1 MVNYREI
8 LRLNSLGYTQR
19 QIAASAHSS
28 RNTIREV
35 LDAASKADIKWPLDE
50 AVTNEVLLATF
61 YPGRLISNNPRKEP
75 DYSYIHKELAK
86 PGVNLSLLWSE
97 YCEACYANG
106 KTPYMYS
113 QFCDKY
119 RHWARITKAT
129 MRIRHKPGDVIQV
142 DWSGKTIAI
151 HDPFTGDMTEAY
163 LFVSVLPCSCY
174 AYAEACEDMTS
185 GKWLSCHAHAYSY
198 FDGVTRLLIPDNLK
212 TGVIKNTRYDTIL
225 NRSYQE
231 LAEHYDTAIVPARVA
246 HPRDKSL
253 AEGTVKYAST
263 WIIAALRNRRFF
275 SIAEVKNAVS
285 EKLEEL
291 NHFPF
296 KKREGNRH
304 SAYYDEELNFMKPL
318 PFTPYEPAV
327 WSTAKLPLDY
337 LISDGKNKYSVPFD
351 LIGEDVDIR
360 LTEKTVEVFFHGSRV
375 ASHPRSATQLRE
387 PVVRFEH
394 MPLAHQKYLS
404 YSAEEFQAWAQSV
417 GEKTNAVIKL
427 FLTVGREP
435 EQGYKSC
442 ASLTKLADRYGHER
456 LEKACE
462 RVLVYSSAPTIR
474 NISTIL
480 KNGQDKIKTDPA
492 SKSDASPDAS
502 KRHGITR
509 GAAYFRKGGDQ
520 E

>member
-35 LDAASKADIKWPLDE
+35 LDAASKAGIEWPLDE
-50 AVTNEVLLATF
+50 AVTNEVLLAIF
-61 YPGRLISNNPRKEP
+61 YPGRLTSDNPRKEP
-75 DYSYIHKELAK
+75 DYSTIHKELAK

-106 KTPYMYS
+106 NTPYMYS

-129 MRIRHKPGDVIQV
+129 MRIRHKPGDVMQV
-142 DWSGKTIAI
+142 DWAGNTIPI
-151 HDPFTGDMTEAY
+151 QDPFTGDITEAY
-163 LFVSVLPCSCY
+163 LFVAVLPCSCY
-174 AYAEACEDMTS
+174 VYAEACEDMTS

-198 FDGVTRLLIPDNLK
+198 FGGVARLLLPDNLK
-212 TGVIKNTRYDTIL
+212 TGVIKNTRYETIL

-231 LAEHYDTAIVPARVA
+231 LAEYYDTAIVPARVY
-246 HPRDKSL
+246 HPKDKSL
-253 AEGTVKYAST
+253 VEGSVKYAST
-263 WIIAALRNRRFF
+263 WIIAALRNHRFF
-275 SIAEVKNAVS
+275 SITEVKKAVS
-285 EKLEEL
+285 EKLVEL

-304 SAYYDEELNFMKPL
+304 SAYYDEERDFMKPL

-327 WSTAKLPLDY
+327 WSTAKLPQDY

-375 ASHPRSATQLRE
+375 SSHPRSAIQLRE

-404 YSAEEFQAWAQSV
+404 YSAEEFQAWAQSI
-417 GEKTNAVIKL
+417 GEHTSEVIKL
-427 FLTVGREP
+427 FLAAGREP

-442 ASLTKLADRYGHER
+442 ASLTKLADRYSHER

-462 RVLVYSSAPTIR
+462 RVLLYSNSPTIR

-480 KNGQDKIKTDPA
+480 KNGQDKIKTSQTP
-492 SKSDASPDAS
+492 KLEASPESS
-502 KRHGITR
+502 KRYGITR
-509 GAAYFRKGGDQ
+509 GADYFRKGGDQ
-520 E
+520 K